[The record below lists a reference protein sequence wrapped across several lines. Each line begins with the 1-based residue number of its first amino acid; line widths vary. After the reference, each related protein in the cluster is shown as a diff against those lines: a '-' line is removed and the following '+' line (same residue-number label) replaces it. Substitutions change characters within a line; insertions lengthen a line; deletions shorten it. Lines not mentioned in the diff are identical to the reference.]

1 MEADIPDRQHQCPL
15 SANKQTLSV
24 RCCAVLFPVCNS
36 MQKEMAARDFSCAKG
51 RRAPIASVVVVVAA
65 AAAATTATAKP
76 NADAA
81 AAVAAVTAAAVS
93 AATAAVTPAAAVAN
107 ELHVRLFGAFDFLF
121 EDIKCAQ
128 AYV

>member
-1 MEADIPDRQHQCPL
+1 LRLLTTVVA
-15 SANKQTLSV
+15 V
-24 RCCAVLFPVCNS
+24 RVTAPGPHAVNP
-36 MQKEMAARDFSCAKG
+36 
-51 RRAPIASVVVVVAA
+51 APIASVVVVVAA

-76 NADAA
+76 KADAA